1 MNIEISR
8 RAFLAAGPL
17 AVIGSLGLAGC
28 GKSSISGKTLYYYS
42 VCGSVALGKVC
53 ANKPGSAST
62 IKFDDGTWH
71 YVGST
76 ELSGDWKAE
85 GDDVVLSS
93 SQLGTVTLVR
103 QDDGSYVPSGSEGY
117 GERYFVDESAAQSYY
132 DEYTATTPDRVRDT
146 LESATW
152 SVKNPPSTQTV
163 AETLSFDDGSL
174 AFTKGEYQR
183 KGSYTDAPRESS
195 WLASDHSGEY
205 ELGVTS
211 QWVSSDGSSPRP
223 LIYEGTMTVGGE
235 ATDFKLSDRR
245 GSLTLTLSSEWSAVV
260 FVNGE

>member
-1 MNIEISR
+1 M
-8 RAFLAAGPL
+8 
-17 AVIGSLGLAGC
+17 
-28 GKSSISGKTLYYYS
+28 
-42 VCGSVALGKVC
+42 
-53 ANKPGSAST
+53 
-62 IKFDDGTWH
+62 
-71 YVGST
+71 
-76 ELSGDWKAE
+76 
-85 GDDVVLSS
+85 VLSS

-117 GERYFVDESAAQSYY
+117 GERYFEDESAAKSYY
-132 DEYTATTPDRVRDT
+132 DEYTAATPDRVRDT

-205 ELGVTS
+205 DLDVSS

>member
-62 IKFDDGTWH
+62 IKFDDDTWH

-132 DEYTATTPDRVRDT
+132 NEYTAATPDRVRDT

-152 SVKNPPSTQTV
+152 SVKNPPSAQTV

-183 KGSYTDAPRESS
+183 GGLLHRCPARELMARLGPF
-195 WLASDHSGEY
+195 WRVRAQRDLPVG
-205 ELGVTS
+205 ELGRIVA
-211 QWVSSDGSSPRP
+211 
-223 LIYEGTMTVGGE
+223 
-235 ATDFKLSDRR
+235 ATLNLRGDDDRR
-245 GSLTLTLSSEWSAVV
+245 GRDDRL
-260 FVNGE
+260 

>member
-8 RAFLAAGPL
+8 RAFLAAGSL
-17 AVIGSLGLAGC
+17 AVMGSLGLAGC
-28 GKSSISGKTLYYYS
+28 GKSGISGKTLYYYS

-53 ANKPGSAST
+53 VNKPGSAST
-62 IKFDDGTWH
+62 IKFDDDTWH

-132 DEYTATTPDRVRDT
+132 DKYTAATPDRVRDA

-195 WLASDHSGEY
+195 WLASDHSGKY
-205 ELGVTS
+205 DLDVSS

-223 LIYEGTMTVGGE
+223 LIYEETIAVGGE
-235 ATDFKLSDRR
+235 AADFKLSDRR
-245 GSLTLTLSSEWSAVV
+245 GSLTLTLSSEWSAVT
-260 FVNGE
+260 FANGK

>member
-17 AVIGSLGLAGC
+17 AVMGSLGLAGC

-62 IKFDDGTWH
+62 IKFDDDTWH

-132 DEYTATTPDRVRDT
+132 DEYTAATPDRVRDT

-152 SVKNPPSTQTV
+152 SVKTRPRPKPS
-163 AETLSFDDGSL
+163 
-174 AFTKGEYQR
+174 QR
-183 KGSYTDAPRESS
+183 RSRSTTARS
-195 WLASDHSGEY
+195 HSRRANTRGRA
-205 ELGVTS
+205 LTPMLRARAHG
-211 QWVSSDGSSPRP
+211 SPRT
-223 LIYEGTMTVGGE
+223 IRANTTS
-235 ATDFKLSDRR
+235 T
-245 GSLTLTLSSEWSAVV
+245 
-260 FVNGE
+260 

>member
-17 AVIGSLGLAGC
+17 AVMGSLGLAGC

-62 IKFDDGTWH
+62 IKFEESTWH
-71 YVGST
+71 YVGSQ
-76 ELSGDWKAE
+76 ELSGDWEAE

-103 QDDGSYVPSGSEGY
+103 QDDGSYVPLGCEDY
-117 GERYFVDESAAQSYY
+117 GERYFEDESAAKSYY
-132 DEYTATTPDRVRDT
+132 DEYTAATPDRVRDT

-163 AETLSFDDGSL
+163 AETLSFDDGL
-174 AFTKGEYQR
+174 ARIHEGRIPEEGLLHR
-183 KGSYTDAPRESS
+183 RPARE
-195 WLASDHSGEY
+195 LMARLGPFRRIRARRDLPMG
-205 ELGVTS
+205 ELGRIVA
-211 QWVSSDGSSPRP
+211 
-223 LIYEGTMTVGGE
+223 
-235 ATDFKLSDRR
+235 ATLNLRGDDDRR
-245 GSLTLTLSSEWSAVV
+245 GRGDKL
-260 FVNGE
+260 

>member
-8 RAFLAAGPL
+8 RAFLAAGSL
-17 AVIGSLGLAGC
+17 AVMGSLGLAGC

-62 IKFDDGTWH
+62 IKFDDDTWH

-103 QDDGSYVPSGSEGY
+103 QNDGSYVPSGSEGY

-132 DEYTATTPDRVRDT
+132 NEYTAATPDRVRDT

-152 SVKNPPSTQTV
+152 SVKTRPRPKPS
-163 AETLSFDDGSL
+163 
-174 AFTKGEYQR
+174 QR
-183 KGSYTDAPRESS
+183 RSRSMTAHSHSRRANTRGRALTPMPR
-195 WLASDHSGEY
+195 ARAHG
-205 ELGVTS
+205 
-211 QWVSSDGSSPRP
+211 SPRTIP
-223 LIYEGTMTVGGE
+223 ANT
-235 ATDFKLSDRR
+235 
-245 GSLTLTLSSEWSAVV
+245 SST
-260 FVNGE
+260 